1 MLQAIIVYESKYGNT
16 KLAAEKIGEGM
27 KQVSGVE
34 AVLSEVKE
42 VDLDQVTQFDTIL
55 IGSPNHIG
63 RATASI
69 RKLID
74 NLGKLKLE
82 GNQVAVFD
90 TYMGGDF
97 EKAVKK
103 MEKQLTEKVPGLK
116 LMTPGLSI
124 RVKGTKGP
132 IMEGE
137 LPKCEEFGVRI
148 ATKMK
153 E

>member
-1 MLQAIIVYESKYGNT
+1 MLKAIIVYESKYGNT

-34 AVLSEVKE
+34 TVLSEVKE
-42 VDLDQVTQFDTIL
+42 VDLDRVTQFDTIL

-103 MEKQLTEKVPGLK
+103 MEKQLNEKVPGLK
-116 LMTPGLSI
+116 LTTTGLSI

-137 LPKCEEFGVRI
+137 LPKCEEFGARI

>member
-1 MLQAIIVYESKYGNT
+1 
-16 KLAAEKIGEGM
+16 
-27 KQVSGVE
+27 
-34 AVLSEVKE
+34 
-42 VDLDQVTQFDTIL
+42 VDLDRVAQFDTIL

-90 TYMGGDF
+90 TYMGGDL

-116 LMTPGLSI
+116 LTTPGLSI

-137 LPKCEEFGVRI
+137 LPKCEEFGARI
-148 ATKMK
+148 VAKMK